1 MNSTRTFSH
10 TFFHNIRA
18 PAFWLPVLLFLSL
31 LLGCFHAPRPCQ
43 NVTTS
48 EDVSPNGQLK
58 AVAFRRVCPEEHSIT
73 THVSIIRANETL
85 PDGNGNVFG
94 YDNEIAVRASWLSD
108 TRLVIYSYADPGKGT
123 RITQAGNVSV
133 EYSKIVE
140 TFLVTPRPPAADS
153 SGTRSSTP
161 AAGGSAH

>member
-1 MNSTRTFSH
+1 VNSTRTFSQIL
-10 TFFHNIRA
+10 FQKILVS
-18 PAFWLPVLLFLSL
+18 AFWLAALLFLSL
-31 LLGCFHAPRPCQ
+31 LQGCFHASRPCQ
-43 NVTTS
+43 NMTTS

-73 THVSIIRANETL
+73 THVSIIRANEKLT
-85 PDGNGNVFG
+85 DGNGNVFG

-108 TRLVIYSYADPGKGT
+108 TRLVIYTYADPAKGT

-140 TFLVTPRPPAADS
+140 TFLVTPPLPAAES
-153 SGTRSSTP
+153 TGTPIITP
-161 AAGGSAH
+161 AAGGSAQ

>member
-1 MNSTRTFSH
+1 MNFSH
-10 TFFHNIRA
+10 TFFHNIRTS
-18 PAFWLPVLLFLSL
+18 AFWLPVLLCLSL
-31 LLGCFHAPRPCQ
+31 LQGCFHTPRPCQ
-43 NVTTS
+43 NVMTS

-108 TRLVIYSYADPGKGT
+108 THLVIYTYADPGKGT
-123 RITQAGNVSV
+123 RITHAGNVSV

-140 TFLVTPRPPAADS
+140 TFLVTPHPPAADS
-153 SGTRSSTP
+153 SPTTSSTP
-161 AAGGSAH
+161 AAGASAQ